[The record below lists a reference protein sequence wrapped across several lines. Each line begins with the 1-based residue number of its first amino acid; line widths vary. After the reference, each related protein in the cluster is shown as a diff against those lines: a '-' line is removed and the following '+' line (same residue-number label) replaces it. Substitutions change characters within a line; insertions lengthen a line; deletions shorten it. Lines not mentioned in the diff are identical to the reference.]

1 MQTCTPPDSTVY
13 YNSTYWNDLP
23 PVIEHISEICTGDR
37 SKWWVPGFKERYCE
51 RGPFEHG
58 LFLACGNG
66 WVEREFVDWDIVRR
80 ATAFDYSTEL
90 LGFAERER
98 GSREIDYF
106 QADANT
112 IDFEPD
118 SFDLI
123 VNVGALHHVQYLD
136 RLCRILC
143 KALKPGGVLVG
154 YDYVG
159 PSRNQYSR
167 RHWRLI
173 RRTNDTL
180 PSFLRKDT
188 LTYPH
193 LPTMVATDPT
203 EAIHAELELAVLGR
217 YFSTVEHHDLGG
229 GLAYEVLSHNGKL
242 ASVPAPELTPTLEKL
257 LELDRAVTAS
267 GTIPTLFS
275 YYVLRAEKQALGAAE
290 LDRFRRQE
298 NRREAMSSRF
308 LGAYSVGDFLQL
320 FLNHQYHRLNSR
332 PRPLRHLRRVAG
344 GVRRRLSRALGRGR
358 RR

>member
-1 MQTCTPPDSTVY
+1 MADGVTMVVEDRLIGADCPFVTRRSGRTELRLIRQHGIHDRGAFDGRVMQTCTPPDSTVY

-143 KALKPGGVLVG
+143 KALKPGGV
-154 YDYVG
+154 
-159 PSRNQYSR
+159 
-167 RHWRLI
+167 
-173 RRTNDTL
+173 
-180 PSFLRKDT
+180 
-188 LTYPH
+188 
-193 LPTMVATDPT
+193 
-203 EAIHAELELAVLGR
+203 
-217 YFSTVEHHDLGG
+217 
-229 GLAYEVLSHNGKL
+229 
-242 ASVPAPELTPTLEKL
+242 
-257 LELDRAVTAS
+257 
-267 GTIPTLFS
+267 
-275 YYVLRAEKQALGAAE
+275 
-290 LDRFRRQE
+290 
-298 NRREAMSSRF
+298 
-308 LGAYSVGDFLQL
+308 
-320 FLNHQYHRLNSR
+320 
-332 PRPLRHLRRVAG
+332 
-344 GVRRRLSRALGRGR
+344 
-358 RR
+358 